1 MSFQL
6 CQITFGNASGIQKF
20 LSAVA
25 LRNGNL
31 QRVFIDL
38 DGLRCIKNLNV
49 NLSNRFL
56 NTILGRFYI
65 QIGCLIV
72 QLLLFDGVQSLATI
86 INGPRSIQTVIAIVT
101 GLAGCLDHLASADR
115 SA

>member
-31 QRVFIDL
+31 QRVFINL
-38 DGLRCIKNLNV
+38 DGLRCIENLNV